1 MLNQKIWLG
10 LLALNGVFLNAFEYQ
25 ISARVGSFSRIA
37 FNQSVINSKKG
48 IYPTGS
54 YVTTTGALQVDSS
67 LLPKGIEKHKLGFGV
82 GGEIGSLA
90 YDSTK
95 FLIDEADPKA
105 GFQPANWYYM
115 GRWEGYLMQHSQNW
129 TREQKAQ
136 NARPYVLYNLY
147 LDYQYKD
154 IFGIKLGRYPSKALF
169 FSGFNQGFELFYRW
183 KKFRIEWF
191 STFGRALANEQ
202 SIRDFYAS
210 VNYKQKINYGM
221 YNLNLIYENKYI
233 RVVPFI
239 WFYPKNFNAPG
250 FEITHDTKSYWES
263 DWRIQTTFYAWF
275 PFYSDYLSK
284 DYYRAALVGKKSA
297 SLFVF
302 QRVHFRSYRFG
313 WSVYKNFGNGSA
325 QLGWNGSP
333 ADPFYDTKDDTPY
346 EDAYSNFYNANSIT
360 INAFIGKSIKNR
372 MGN

>member
-1 MLNQKIWLG
+1 MILSFFFFSTMSEQLASLFYGIISDFNKKVFDKRVLNQKVWLG

-67 LLPKGIEKHKLGFGV
+67 LLPKGIENHKLGFGV

-169 FSGFNQGFELFYRW
+169 FE
-183 KKFRIEWF
+183 
-191 STFGRALANEQ
+191 
-202 SIRDFYAS
+202 
-210 VNYKQKINYGM
+210 
-221 YNLNLIYENKYI
+221 
-233 RVVPFI
+233 RV
-239 WFYPKNFNAPG
+239 
-250 FEITHDTKSYWES
+250 
-263 DWRIQTTFYAWF
+263 
-275 PFYSDYLSK
+275 
-284 DYYRAALVGKKSA
+284 
-297 SLFVF
+297 
-302 QRVHFRSYRFG
+302 
-313 WSVYKNFGNGSA
+313 
-325 QLGWNGSP
+325 
-333 ADPFYDTKDDTPY
+333 
-346 EDAYSNFYNANSIT
+346 
-360 INAFIGKSIKNR
+360 
-372 MGN
+372 

>member
-1 MLNQKIWLG
+1 MLNQKVWLG
-10 LLALNGVFLNAFEYQ
+10 FLALHGVFLNAFEYQ

-37 FNQSVINSKKG
+37 LNQSIINSKKG

-54 YVTTTGALQVDSS
+54 YVTTTGALQVDLS
-67 LLPKGIEKHKLGFGV
+67 LLPKGIENHKLGFGV
-82 GGEIGSLA
+82 GGEIGALA

-95 FLIDEADPKA
+95 FLMDEANPKA

-169 FSGFNQGFELFYRW
+169 LSGFNQGFEIFYRW
-183 KKFRIEWF
+183 KKFKIVWF

-202 SIRDFYAS
+202 YIRDFYAP
-210 VNYKQKINYGM
+210 VNYKQKTNYGM
-221 YNLNLIYENKYI
+221 HNFNLIYENKYI
-233 RVVPFI
+233 RVAPFI

-250 FEITHDTKSYWES
+250 FEITHDTKSYWKS
-263 DWRIQTTFYAWF
+263 LWRI
-275 PFYSDYLSK
+275 
-284 DYYRAALVGKKSA
+284 
-297 SLFVF
+297 
-302 QRVHFRSYRFG
+302 
-313 WSVYKNFGNGSA
+313 
-325 QLGWNGSP
+325 
-333 ADPFYDTKDDTPY
+333 
-346 EDAYSNFYNANSIT
+346 
-360 INAFIGKSIKNR
+360 
-372 MGN
+372 